1 MKFGYIWMCTGVK
14 KTVRVY
20 LKQKQPLLQPEPNQV
35 TPEHNKDITTGN
47 FLFVVNRDMYFIVS
61 NVPQYTDY
69 FFFLILVYFLF
80 LFFFLFEDV
89 FVSPS

>member
-47 FLFVVNRDMYFIVS
+47 FLFVVNRDMYFIVF
-61 NVPQYTDY
+61 NVQYTDY
-69 FFFLILVYFLF
+69 FFFLFLVYFLF